1 MPTPTGDRFLERDDI
16 LSWGRVVRQPQH
28 VARPSFLDE
37 LPSLVAEPG
46 WNSKLA
52 VGLRRSY
59 GDSCLNSAGALL
71 DATSLNRVMVFDPK
85 SGRLQAEAG
94 LSLSDLLRLVVPQG
108 WFLPTTPGTRFVTLG
123 GAVANDVHGKNHHG
137 AGTFGTSVVGL
148 GLLRSDGRRLK
159 LTAEIEPELFCATIG
174 GLGLTG
180 VIEWVEF
187 QLAPIRS
194 AILDVEIVPYGSL
207 DEFWLVAEDSVGRF
221 EHTVAWIDC
230 LSTGASAGRGI
241 FTRANWAEDGQ
252 LYAHDDRKFKSL
264 PFDFPSF
271 ALNELSVAAFNEL
284 YYRVHRRKQGKVR
297 QHYSA
302 FFYPLDAIHNW
313 NRLYGSR
320 GMLQYQCAIP
330 WGNERAC
337 MRALLDDIARS
348 GQASFLAVL
357 KTFGERP
364 SPGMLSFP
372 RPGPTLALDFPNR
385 GPETLAVMSRLD
397 DIVCEAGGALYPA
410 KDGRM
415 PADMFKLAYP
425 RWEEFAAHK
434 DPQMSSDFWRRVAG

>member
-1 MPTPTGDRFLERDDI
+1 MPAGDRFLERADI

-28 VARPSFLDE
+28 VARPSFRDE
-37 LPSLVAEPG
+37 LPGLVSEPG
-46 WNSKLA
+46 WKSKLA
-52 VGLRRSY
+52 IGLRRSY
-59 GDSCLNSAGALL
+59 GNSCLNSAGALL
-71 DATSLNRVMVFDPK
+71 DATSLNRVVAFDPQ

-94 LSLSDLLRLVVPQG
+94 ISLSDLLRLVVPHG

-137 AGTFGTSVVGL
+137 AGTFGASVTGL

-159 LTAEIEPELFCATIG
+159 LTPELGPELFCATIG

-194 AILDVEIVPYGSL
+194 AFLDVEIVPYGRL
-207 DEFWLVAEDSVGRF
+207 DEFWSVAEASVGRF

-230 LSTGASAGRGI
+230 LSTGGSAGRGV
-241 FTRANWAEDGQ
+241 FTRANWSEDGR
-252 LYAHDDRKFKSL
+252 LDAHDDRTFKSL

-271 ALNELSVAAFNEL
+271 ALNGLSVAAFNEL
-284 YYRVHRRKQGKVR
+284 YYRVYRGRQGKVR

-330 WGNERAC
+330 WGNERAG
-337 MRALLDDIARS
+337 MRALLDNIARS

-357 KTFGERP
+357 KTFGDRP

-372 RPGPTLALDFPNR
+372 RPGATLALDFPNR

-397 DIVCEAGGALYPA
+397 DIVREAGGALYPA

-415 PADMFKLAYP
+415 PARMFKLAYP
-425 RWEEFAAHK
+425 RWEAFAAHK
-434 DPQMSSDFWRRVAG
+434 DPRMSSDFWRRVEG

>member
-1 MPTPTGDRFLERDDI
+1 MPTSTGDRFLERDDI

-37 LPSLVAEPG
+37 LPSLVAEAG

-137 AGTFGTSVVGL
+137 AGTFGASVVGL
-148 GLLRSDGRRLK
+148 GLLRSDGRRMK
-159 LTAEIEPELFCATIG
+159 LTPKIEPELFGATIG

-187 QLAPIRS
+187 QLGPIRS
-194 AILDVEIVPYGSL
+194 ASLDVEIVPYGSL
-207 DEFWLVAEDSVGRF
+207 DEFWSVAEDSVSRF

-252 LYAHDDRKFKSL
+252 LYAHDDRNFKSL

-271 ALNELSVAAFNEL
+271 ALNGLSVAAFNEL

-330 WGNERAC
+330 WGHERAC
-337 MRALLDDIARS
+337 MRALLNEIARS

-357 KTFGERP
+357 KTFGDRQ

-372 RPGPTLALDFPNR
+372 RPGATLALDFPNR

-397 DIVCEAGGALYPA
+397 DIVREAGGALYPA

-415 PADMFKLAYP
+415 PADMFKFAYP
-425 RWEEFAAHK
+425 RWEEFASHK
-434 DPQMSSDFWRRVAG
+434 DPQMSSDFWRRVAA